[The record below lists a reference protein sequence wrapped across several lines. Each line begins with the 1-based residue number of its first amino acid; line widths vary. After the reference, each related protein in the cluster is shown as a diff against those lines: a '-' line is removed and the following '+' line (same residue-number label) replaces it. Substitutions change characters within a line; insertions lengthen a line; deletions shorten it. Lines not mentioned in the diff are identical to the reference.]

1 MDVSRCATTIEAWT
15 TLANLYSSHTRARS
29 VNTRITLATT
39 KKHQLS
45 VSDYYDKMS
54 QLADDLA
61 ALGTPL
67 RDDVFVAYVLAGL
80 DEEYNPVFTTVVA
93 QVDPI
98 SPSDLYTQLL
108 SFEEHTTLHVA
119 ASSGGS
125 SSAMAAFFELYVVVP
140 GPWPFSTWRQLL
152 QRQVRL

>member
-1 MDVSRCATTIEAWT
+1 MSLGVLRPSR
-15 TLANLYSSHTRARS
+15 RARS

-45 VSDYYDKMS
+45 VSDYYAKMLDYYAKMS